1 MAFYDKIQKRIYTLP
16 ETSAVPKTLADEAK
30 TVSRATGG
38 CFKAGEI
45 QSGLKQEAKAANKA
59 VRRQSP
65 GLKGKRKRNWKRPGL
80 RGIKGI

>member
-38 CFKAGEI
+38 GFKAGEI
-45 QSGLKQEAKAANKA
+45 QSGLKQEAKAAIKQLEDSLL
-59 VRRQSP
+59 V
-65 GLKGKRKRNWKRPGL
+65 LKVKGKEIGNVL
-80 RGIKGI
+80 DLEE